1 LPNCDWSA
9 PDNIGHLQAEF
20 DMSGPVA
27 TDATSEAPDKGPPL
41 HVGPNARKAVFIIA
55 ILLCL
60 SPAMS
65 PPLALLLGLVL
76 SITIGDPFA
85 DFNHKATGW
94 LLKASV
100 VGLGFGMNLQHA
112 IAAGKDGLIFTVFSI
127 TITLV
132 AGWFI
137 AKRLKVDG
145 ISAFLIS
152 SGTAICGG
160 SAIAAV
166 SPIVRADRNQMSVAL
181 GTVFILNSVALLVF
195 PLLGHLLNMSQH
207 EFGMWCAIAIHDTS
221 SVVGA
226 GAAYGNEALQVA
238 TTVKLERALWII
250 PLSLI
255 TALVMK
261 GGGKVKIPWFIGL
274 FILAMI
280 ISSYFLQFGELYRW
294 LELSAK
300 RGLTLTLFLIGASLT
315 LETMRAVGVKPMVLG
330 IILWVLIST
339 KSLVAILWVG

>member
-1 LPNCDWSA
+1 
-9 PDNIGHLQAEF
+9 
-20 DMSGPVA
+20 MSPLEQDTLGEASPA
-27 TDATSEAPDKGPPL
+27 TDKGPPL
-41 HVGPNARKAVFIIA
+41 HVGPHARKAVFIIA
-55 ILLCL
+55 MLLCL

-65 PPLALLLGLVL
+65 PPMALLLGLVL

-85 DFNHKATGW
+85 NFNHKATGW

-112 IAAGKDGLIFTVFSI
+112 ITAGKDGLVFTVFSI
-127 TITLV
+127 VITLG
-132 AGWFI
+132 AGWFF
-137 AKRLKVDG
+137 AKRMKVDG

-166 SPIVRADRNQMSVAL
+166 SPIVQADRKQMTVAL

-195 PLLGHLLNMSQH
+195 PLLGHLFEMSQH
-207 EFGMWCAIAIHDTS
+207 QFGMWAAIAIHDTS

-238 TTVKLERALWII
+238 TTVKLQRALWII
-250 PLSLI
+250 PLSLG

-261 GGGKVKIPWFIGL
+261 SGGKVKIPWFIGL
-274 FILAMI
+274 FILAMVF
-280 ISSYFLQFGELYRW
+280 SSYFPQYTATYGW
-294 LELSAK
+294 LALAAK

-315 LETMRAVGVKPMVLG
+315 LATMRAVGVKPMVLG
-330 IILWVLIST
+330 IILWILISVM
-339 KSLVAILWVG
+339 SLIAILWVG

>member
-1 LPNCDWSA
+1 MTDTIAQEAST
-9 PDNIGHLQAEF
+9 
-20 DMSGPVA
+20 V
-27 TDATSEAPDKGPPL
+27 DATEKGPPL
-41 HVGPNARKAVFIIA
+41 QVGPNARKAVFIIA
-55 ILLCL
+55 MLLCL

-76 SITIGDPFA
+76 SITIGDPFSE
-85 DFNHKATGW
+85 FNHKATGW

-100 VGLGFGMNLQHA
+100 VGLGFGMDLQHA

-127 TITLV
+127 TVTLV
-132 AGWFI
+132 AGWII

-166 SPIVRADRNQMSVAL
+166 SPIVQADRKQMSVAL

-274 FILAMI
+274 FIAAMI
-280 ISSYFLQFGELYRW
+280 ISSYFPQYGELYGW
-294 LELSAK
+294 LELAAK
-300 RGLTLTLFLIGASLT
+300 RGLTLTLFLIGSSLT
-315 LETMRAVGVKPMVLG
+315 LATMRAVGVKPMVLG
-330 IILWVLIST
+330 ILLWILISVM
-339 KSLVAILWVG
+339 SLIAILWVG

>member
-1 LPNCDWSA
+1 M
-9 PDNIGHLQAEF
+9 
-20 DMSGPVA
+20 DMTGLIAQESS
-27 TDATSEAPDKGPPL
+27 TEDATEKGPPL

-55 ILLCL
+55 MLLCI

-112 IAAGKDGLIFTVFSI
+112 IAAGKDGLIFTVFTI
-127 TITLV
+127 VITL
-132 AGWFI
+132 ASGWFM

-207 EFGMWCAIAIHDTS
+207 EFGMWCAIHDTS

-261 GGGKVKIPWFIGL
+261 SGGLVKIPWFIGL
-274 FILAMI
+274 FIAAMV
-280 ISSYFLQFGELYRW
+280 ISSYFPQYGETYGRLA
-294 LELSAK
+294 LAAK

-315 LETMRAVGVKPMVLG
+315 LATMRAVGVKPMVLG
-330 IILWVLIST
+330 IALWVLISIL
-339 KSLVAILWVG
+339 SLFAIIWAG

>member
-1 LPNCDWSA
+1 MSSIEG
-9 PDNIGHLQAEF
+9 NIAAG
-20 DMSGPVA
+20 
-27 TDATSEAPDKGPPL
+27 TSNEKGPPL
-41 HVGPNARKAVFIIA
+41 HVGPNARKVVFIIA
-55 ILLCL
+55 MLLCL
-60 SPAMS
+60 SPAMG

-76 SITIGDPFA
+76 SITIGDPFSE
-85 DFNHKATGW
+85 FNHKATGW

-127 TITLV
+127 VITLG

-166 SPIVRADRNQMSVAL
+166 SPIVQADRKQMSVAL

-195 PLLGHLLNMSQH
+195 PLLGHLLGMSQH
-207 EFGMWCAIAIHDTS
+207 QFGMWCAIAIHDTS

-261 GGGKVKIPWFIGL
+261 GGGKVNIPWFIGL
-274 FILAMI
+274 FIAAMI
-280 ISSYFLQFGELYRW
+280 ISSYFPQYNEIYGW
-294 LELSAK
+294 LALAAK

-330 IILWVLIST
+330 ILLWIIISVM
-339 KSLVAILWVG
+339 SLVAILWVG

>member
-1 LPNCDWSA
+1 MTEPITEEASTN
-9 PDNIGHLQAEF
+9 EF
-20 DMSGPVA
+20 A
-27 TDATSEAPDKGPPL
+27 DKGPPL
-41 HVGPNARKAVFIIA
+41 HVGPDARKAIFIMA
-55 ILLCL
+55 MLLCL
-60 SPAMS
+60 SPAMG

-85 DFNHKATGW
+85 DLNLKATGW
-94 LLKASV
+94 MLKASV
-100 VGLGFGMNLQHA
+100 VGLGFGMNLKHA

-127 TITLV
+127 TITLL
-132 AGWFI
+132 AGWII
-137 AKRLKVDG
+137 ATRLKVDG

-166 SPIVRADRNQMSVAL
+166 SPIIGADRKQMSVAL

-195 PLLGHLLNMSQH
+195 PLMGHLLGMSQY

-226 GAAYGNEALQVA
+226 AAAYGNEALQVA
-238 TTVKLERALWII
+238 TTVKLARALWII
-250 PLSLI
+250 PLAVG

-261 GGGKVKIPWFIGL
+261 GGGKVKVPWFIGL
-274 FILAMI
+274 FIAAMI
-280 ISSYFLQFGELYRW
+280 ISGYFPQYSGLYAW
-294 LELSAK
+294 LVLAAK

-315 LETMRAVGVKPMVLG
+315 LATMRAVGVKPMVLG
-330 IILWVLIST
+330 IMLWTLISLL
-339 KSLVAILWVG
+339 SLVAILWAG

>member
-1 LPNCDWSA
+1 MTTDPST
-9 PDNIGHLQAEF
+9 DN
-20 DMSGPVA
+20 
-27 TDATSEAPDKGPPL
+27 TDKGPPL
-41 HVGPNARKAVFIIA
+41 HVGPHARKAVFIIA
-55 ILLCL
+55 MLLCI
-60 SPAMS
+60 SPMMG

-85 DFNHKATGW
+85 EFNHAATGW

-112 IAAGKDGLIFTVFSI
+112 IAAGKDGLLFTVFSI
-127 TITLV
+127 AITFA
-132 AGWFI
+132 AGRVI

-166 SPIVRADRNQMSVAL
+166 SPIVQADRNQMSVAL

-195 PLLGHLLNMSQH
+195 PVLGHLLNMSQQ

-226 GAAYGNEALQVA
+226 GAAYGSEALQVA

-250 PLSLI
+250 PLSLA
-255 TALVMK
+255 TALAMK
-261 GGGKVKIPWFIGL
+261 SHGKVKIPWFIGL
-274 FILAMI
+274 FIAAMV
-280 ISSYFLQFGELYRW
+280 ISSYFPQYGEFYGW
-294 LELSAK
+294 LELAAK

-315 LETMRAVGVKPMVLG
+315 LATMRAVGVKPMQLG
-330 IILWVLIST
+330 ILLWVLISAM
-339 KSLVAILWVG
+339 SLVVILWVG